1 MQDKEVFLL
10 KTNIKKLAISALMTA
25 LCIVIG
31 LVCKRFLT
39 FGAIRVTFENLPI
52 LLAGFLLG
60 PIYGGAVGMAADL
73 VSAPLSGF
81 GINPVITLGAASVGV
96 IAGLFSGYV
105 IKTKGFLYTFLATIS
120 SHLVGSMIIK
130 SLGLFMY
137 GYTWQMLALRIPLYF
152 VIGIAEA
159 YAVHILLRNKRIL
172 NLVGEGRK

>member
-52 LLAGFLLG
+52 LLAGYLLG
-60 PIYGGAVGMAADL
+60 PIYGGAVGIAADL

-96 IAGLFSGYV
+96 IAGLLSGY
-105 IKTKGFLYTFLATIS
+105 IMKTNGFLHTLTATLA
-120 SHLVGSMIIK
+120 SHAVGSMIIK
-130 SLGLFMY
+130 SLGLLMY
-137 GYTWQMLALRIPLYF
+137 GYAWQMLALRIPLYF

-159 YAVHILLRNKRIL
+159 YAVYILLKNKRIL
-172 NLVGEGRK
+172 DLAKEGRK